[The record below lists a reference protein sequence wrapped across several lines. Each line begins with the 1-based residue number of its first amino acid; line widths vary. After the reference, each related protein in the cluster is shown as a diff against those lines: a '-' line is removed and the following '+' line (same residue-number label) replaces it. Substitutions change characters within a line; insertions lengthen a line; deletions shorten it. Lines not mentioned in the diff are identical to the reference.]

1 MYPAPLGHPRPMARA
16 MVWSRLRHGRVSVG
30 GYLMKVSEH
39 CLCGASATGSIRPD
53 AAARKVI
60 NLFWQGHQGEGHGPS
75 TTSMAQESRRREE
88 HFLPPEE
95 RQRVGRRGGGG

>member
-1 MYPAPLGHPRPMARA
+1 
-16 MVWSRLRHGRVSVG
+16 
-30 GYLMKVSEH
+30 MKVSEH

-88 HFLPPEE
+88 YFLPPEE
-95 RQRVGRRGGGG
+95 RQRLERRRLERRRRAFARRAQLEMKL